1 MAVCLAPESVNP
13 VNPVNQSSSPADR
26 NNEAPLVQRPDKELL
41 KPWRVCIIDD
51 SLGDRAHIR
60 RSLLGGSER
69 QLTFV
74 EAATAAGGITA
85 VLGAVPPHD
94 CIVLNYNLPDMLA
107 PDVLAAVVGR
117 DGMPICPVVVVTS
130 GANRDDGRLALR
142 AGAQDYIAKDWTNPN
157 SLCRAV
163 ENASESWAMAR
174 ELRQSKGALRLVTDR
189 ETFRSV
195 FGDATRGLT
204 DEHALKRVAA
214 HMLGVHLQVNR
225 VLYGEV
231 TADAVVVVG
240 PSYVN
245 GVHQIDGAHR
255 LEDFGPELLESLK
268 RGENQIVADMRS
280 DAGYSASEKAA
291 YAAMHIVAN
300 LGIPI
305 LKGDQLVAVLGVHQN
320 VPRVWTPEDIAL
332 AREIAQRTWA
342 AVEQVRSEAKLLA
355 SRIQLSQIVAIMP
368 SFSAVLRGPSHV
380 VELANQAFYDL
391 VQHGPEI
398 LGQTYADAFPEL
410 ATQPF
415 LGLLDTVFRT
425 GEKFEA
431 SGMRAIV
438 RRGAGDGVAEIF
450 VDFVYLPMCEAAGRV
465 SGIFVHG
472 VDRTAEVKATQ
483 ALARGTRELRSVT
496 ENTPDGLA
504 RFDRQLRH
512 VFVNSVIEK
521 SMNQSVA
528 AILGKTH
535 RQLGVSKKLRDQW
548 EKAIRYVFDH
558 AKDSLLEFSVGT
570 VQGGL
575 RHFSCRLVPEFNEA
589 GQVESALGVTHD
601 ITNRR
606 AFEQRL
612 LEQDLRKDEFL
623 ATLAHELRN
632 PLAPIRTGLQ
642 LLKFAPRSEE
652 VVARTLPVMER
663 QLGQLVRLVDDL
675 LDVSRIS
682 SGKIV
687 LKRERISF
695 QDIAAAALEASRPA
709 IDAAGH
715 TLSIDWPTEAVWLD
729 ADPTRLSQIFSN
741 LLTNSAKYMPCGGQI
756 KFAARLHLDNLVVSV
771 EDTGMGIPAD
781 MLGLVFDM
789 FTQINRTLDRA
800 QGGLGIGLS
809 LVKTLVEM
817 HGGSVQAASDGID
830 QGSIFTVTLPIDKA
844 PAIVPNPAQPLSAAA
859 GFARHRILVVDDNV
873 DAAETMVMLLDLS
886 GHDACVAFSGQEAL
900 NVAARFL
907 PDVVFLD
914 IGLPGMNGYEVA
926 RQLQASP
933 ATASAKLIALTG
945 WGTEEDIRKSKMAGF
960 HAHLTKPVDPN
971 AIDAILATFL
981 LT

>member
-1 MAVCLAPESVNP
+1 MQA
-13 VNPVNQSSSPADR
+13 
-26 NNEAPLVQRPDKELL
+26 PDKDMLR
-41 KPWRVCIIDD
+41 PWCVCIIDD
-51 SLGDRAHIR
+51 SLGDRAQIR
-60 RSLLGGSER
+60 HMLLGGSER

-74 EAATAAGGITA
+74 EAASAAAGIKA
-85 VLGAVPPHD
+85 VLYAVPPPD
-94 CIVLNYNLPDMLA
+94 CIVLNYHLPDMPA
-107 PDVLAAVVGR
+107 PSVLAAVVGP

-130 GANRDDGRLALR
+130 DANRRDGRLALR

-163 ENASESWAMAR
+163 ENATESWAMAR

-204 DEHALKRVAA
+204 DEHALIRVAS

-225 VLYGEV
+225 VMYGEV
-231 TADAVVVVG
+231 TAGGDVVVG
-240 PSYVN
+240 QSYVN
-245 GVHQIDGAHR
+245 GLRQMEGTYR
-255 LEDFGPELLESLK
+255 LEDYGPKLLAMFQS
-268 RGENQIVADMRS
+268 GENHVMPDVPN
-280 DAGYSASEKAA
+280 DAGYSDTEKAA
-291 YAAMHIVAN
+291 YAELKIVAN

-305 LKGDQLVAVLGVHQN
+305 LKNNRLVAVLGIHQTL
-320 VPRVWTPEDIAL
+320 PRHWTLDDMTI
-332 AREIAQRTWA
+332 AREIAERTWS
-342 AVEQVRSEAKLLA
+342 AVEHVRAERRLHANEL
-355 SRIQLSQIVAIMP
+355 QLSQILEIMP
-368 SFSAVLRGPSHV
+368 SFSVVLAGSSHV
-380 VELANQAFYDL
+380 FQMANQAYLDL
-391 VQHGPEI
+391 IERGPEI
-398 LGQTYADAFPEL
+398 IGNSFVDVLPEL
-410 ATQPF
+410 ADQAFPA
-415 LGLLDTVFRT
+415 LLDEVYRT
-425 GEKFEA
+425 GQPY
-431 SGMRAIV
+431 
-438 RRGAGDGVAEIF
+438 VAKSMMAKLRLGPDRILIDRF
-450 VDFVYLPMCEAAGRV
+450 FDFSYLPLRDVNGKV
-465 SGIFVHG
+465 SGIFMHG
-472 VDRTAEVKATQ
+472 VDRTDEARVTKG
-483 ALARGTRELRSVT
+483 LARRERELRSVT
-496 ENTPDGLA
+496 ENTPDVLS

-521 SMNQSVA
+521 LTSRPVA
-528 AILGKTH
+528 DILGKTH
-535 RQLGVSKKLRDQW
+535 RELGVSQKLSDQW
-548 EKAIRYVFDH
+548 EKAIRHVFDH
-558 AKDSLLEFSVGT
+558 QKQTVLEFSAQTQHV
-570 VQGGL
+570 GL
-575 RHFSCRLVPEFNEA
+575 RHFSCRLVPEFNDE
-589 GQVESALGVTHD
+589 GHIESVLGVTHD

-642 LLKFAPRSEE
+642 LLKCAPRSEE

-695 QDIAAAALEASRPA
+695 QDIAAAALEASRPS

-715 TLSIDWPTEAVWLD
+715 TLSIDWPSDAVWLD

-741 LLTNSAKYMPCGGQI
+741 LLTNSAKYMQAGGHI
-756 KFAARLHLDNLVVSV
+756 TFSARLENDNIVVAV
-771 EDTGMGIPAD
+771 HDTGMGIPAD

-789 FTQINRTLDRA
+789 FTQVNRTLDRA

-817 HGGSVQAASDGID
+817 HAGLVSAASEGVDK
-830 QGSIFTVTLPIDKA
+830 GSTFTVTLPTALPLVVDAPVVQPAASVAA
-844 PAIVPNPAQPLSAAA
+844 PAK
-859 GFARHRILVVDDNV
+859 HRILVVDDNI

-886 GHDACVAFSGQEAL
+886 GHQARAAFGGQEAL
-900 NVAARFL
+900 DAAIEL
-907 PDVVFLD
+907 CPDVVFLD

-926 RQLQASP
+926 RRLLANP
-933 ATASAKLIALTG
+933 ATAAAKLIALTG

-960 HAHLTKPVDPN
+960 HAHLIKPVDP
-971 AIDAILATFL
+971 AAVDEILARFL
-981 LT
+981 PARTSS